1 MIPNDDDLQR
11 RINAETSLAH
21 LRDQE
26 RLIENREKEAQKL
39 LAPIR
44 KRGAQN
50 HFIQEARELMDRRLR
65 GE

>member
-26 RLIENREKEAQKL
+26 RLIESREKEAQKL

>member
-1 MIPNDDDLQR
+1 MIPDDNDLQR

-21 LRDQE
+21 LKDQE
-26 RLIENREKEAQKL
+26 KLIDNREKEAQKL

-44 KRGAQN
+44 RRGAQN
-50 HFIQEARELMDRRLR
+50 HFLQEARELMDRRLR